1 MPEIIC
7 RQCGKRFTAA
17 TRRARYCP
25 DCKKQHRRDADRF
38 RLGWTKDEIAA
49 GQRKLVCIS
58 CGKEITDLR
67 AGQGRYCP
75 DCRRK
80 RISAS
85 VQMSA
90 RRAADG
96 QPPALIDGR
105 TKGST
110 VPRLPDGRVT
120 PLLLRPGG
128 PFDFVGSCTA
138 PDGSPLLRAR
148 CKACGRIIE
157 RAPGFF
163 WSRTTVSCGCLRR
176 TPRSDERKETL
187 RAAFRRVRPR
197 VCKKCRRIFFGA
209 AHERYCP
216 ACKKRKPFL
225 KVRTLRAERSDFF
238 PPAPQ
243 RRPGEALDLTG
254 HRFGRLV
261 ALRQDGNRGKKIL
274 WLCQCDCGAVVRV
287 PADYLTSGHTRSCG
301 CLREDLR
308 RRDITGQ
315 TFGELTALYPT
326 DKRAGR
332 TVIWHFRC
340 SCGQEIDRSLVSID
354 RGVQR
359 GDHITCGSPAHTP
372 AHFQDGTH
380 LGLISSAVT
389 YSTNSSGVRGV
400 CFRKDSGKWLAYIYF
415 QGKRHS
421 LGLYATLEEAAA
433 ARKAAEEKFFAPVLE
448 AHKK

>member
-7 RQCGKRFTAA
+7 QQCGRRFTAA
-17 TRRARYCP
+17 TRRTRYCP

-85 VQMSA
+85 VQMST

-96 QPPALIDGR
+96 QPPAHTDGR
-105 TKGST
+105 TKGSA

-138 PDGSPLLRAR
+138 PDGSPLFRAR
-148 CKACGRIIE
+148 CKACGCIIE

-197 VCKKCRRIFFGA
+197 VCKKCRRIFFGT

-216 ACKKRKPFL
+216 ACKKHKPFL
-225 KVRTLRAERSDFF
+225 RVGTMQPAGEVWDPHRAL
-238 PPAPQ
+238 
-243 RRPGEALDLTG
+243 RRPEKPRLKGGVKDITGE
-254 HRFGRLV
+254 RFGKLTAIRF
-261 ALRQDGNRGKKIL
+261 ARRAPDRQSI
-274 WLCQCDCGAVVRV
+274 WLCQCDCGRRVEVRV
-287 PADYLTSGHTRSCG
+287 YSLVSGHTRSCG
-301 CLREDLR
+301 CLSDPSRLLADR
-308 RRDITGQ
+308 VNGTRIG
-315 TFGELTALYPT
+315 ALKPGT
-326 DKRAGR
+326 
-332 TVIWHFRC
+332 
-340 SCGQEIDRSLVSID
+340 RSSN
-354 RGVQR
+354 
-359 GDHITCGSPAHTP
+359 T
-372 AHFQDGTH
+372 
-380 LGLISSAVT
+380 
-389 YSTNSSGVRGV
+389 SGVRGV
-400 CFRKDSGKWLAYIYF
+400 SFNKRDGKYEAYI
-415 QGKRHS
+415 QLKGVRTH
-421 LGLYATLEEAAA
+421 LGMYDTLEAAA
-433 ARKAAEEKFFAPVLE
+433 AARREAEKKFFAPVLE